1 MYVHKY
7 NTRQTLMGIPSYF
20 SYIVK
25 NHPEIIQKFIKG
37 DFSIDNLY
45 IDANSI
51 IYDSYHSLDV
61 NEINITKIIIKNV
74 ITKLKTYIDIVSP
87 TKKVI
92 ISFDGVAPVAK
103 LEQQR
108 TRRFKTW
115 FQTTITNSIKKTTEQ
130 SWSTACITPGTS
142 FMKELN
148 TKITQQFNKYNL
160 SNPHGPTIIV
170 SSSDDPGE
178 GEHKICHY
186 IRTNPIHKKETT
198 VIYGLDAD
206 LIMLA
211 INHLPLCDKI
221 YLFRETPDFIKSID
235 SNLEPN
241 DNYLFDIQRLA
252 MNIVTDMQQEVKF
265 SDTDAEQRLYDYIFM
280 CFLLGNDFLPHF
292 PAINIR
298 TGGVDKLLQHYKS
311 TIGKTNKFIVNM
323 KTKQIVWKNVHK
335 LIASLSQQEQQ
346 YIIHE
351 YQSRNKRERNYKYG
365 NQQKKTELSE
375 NDKIKSVLDD
385 IQNIP
390 CTERTVE
397 CFINPER
404 ECWEH
409 RYYTQLLDVEPTED
423 RVKQVCVNYLEG
435 LEWTFKYYISD
446 CPDWRWKYNYHYP
459 PLLTDLVKHI
469 PYFDTTFIQEN
480 NSKPLDQRAQLCY
493 VLPRRNLS
501 LLPYKIYNKLQTHFS
516 NYYPEKVDFEW
527 SYCRYFWEAH
537 PKLPEIDIQT
547 IETILTTS

>member
-1 MYVHKY
+1 
-7 NTRQTLMGIPSYF
+7 MGIPSYF

-37 DFSIDNLY
+37 EVSIDNLY
-45 IDANSI
+45 IDPNSI
-51 IYDSYHSLDV
+51 IYDSYHSLNV
-61 NEINITKIIIKNV
+61 NETKNITKTLIEKVIDKIKS
-74 ITKLKTYIDIVSP
+74 YIDVVSP
-87 TKKVI
+87 AKKVI
-92 ISFDGVAPVAK
+92 VSFDGVAPVAK

-108 TRRFKTW
+108 TRRFKAW
-115 FQTTITNSIKKTTEQ
+115 FQTTITNNLNKVEEQ
-130 SWSTACITPGTS
+130 PWSTASITPGTS
-142 FMKELN
+142 FMKDLN
-148 TKITQQFNKYNL
+148 KQITDYFKKYNL
-160 SNPHGPTIIV
+160 SNPSGPTVVV
-170 SSSDDPGE
+170 SSSDEPGE
-178 GEHKICHY
+178 GEHKICQY
-186 IRTNPIHKKETT
+186 IRMNPIHKNETT

-211 INHLPLCDKI
+211 INHLPLCNQI

-235 SNLEPN
+235 SDLEPN
-241 DNYLFDIQRLA
+241 HNYLFNIQRLA
-252 MNIVTDMQQEVKF
+252 TNIVTDMQQEVKF

-311 TIGKTNKFIVNM
+311 TIGQTNKFMVNM
-323 KTKQIVWKNVHK
+323 KTKQIIWKNVRK
-335 LIASLSQQEQQ
+335 LIESLSLQEQT
-346 YIIHE
+346 YIIAEHK
-351 YQSRNKRERNYKYG
+351 SRNKRERNYKYG
-365 NQQKKTELSE
+365 NKEPKPILSE
-375 NDKIKSVLDD
+375 DDRVNNVLDT

-390 CTERTVE
+390 CTERGIE
-397 CFINPER
+397 YFINPER

-409 RYYTQLLDVEPTED
+409 RYYTQLIHIEPDED

-469 PYFDTTFIQEN
+469 PYFDTTFIQKN
-480 NSKPLDQRAQLCY
+480 NSKPLDQRVQLCY

-516 NYYPEKVDFEW
+516 SYYPEKADFEW

-537 PKLPEIDIQT
+537 PKLPEINIKT
-547 IETILTTS
+547 LEETLIIDT

>member
-1 MYVHKY
+1 
-7 NTRQTLMGIPSYF
+7 MGIPSYF

-37 DFSIDNLY
+37 EVSIDNLY

-51 IYDSYHSLDV
+51 IYDSYHSLNV
-61 NEINITKIIIKNV
+61 NETKNITKTLIEKVIDKIKS
-74 ITKLKTYIDIVSP
+74 YIDVVSP

-92 ISFDGVAPVAK
+92 VSFDGVAPVAK

-108 TRRFKTW
+108 TRRFKAW
-115 FQTTITNSIKKTTEQ
+115 FQTTITNNLNKIEEQ
-130 SWSTACITPGTS
+130 PWSTASITPGTS

-148 TKITQQFNKYNL
+148 TKITEYFKKYNF
-160 SNPHGPTIIV
+160 SNPQGPTVTV
-170 SSSDDPGE
+170 SSSDEPGE
-178 GEHKICHY
+178 GEHKICQY
-186 IRTNPIHKKETT
+186 IRMNPTHKNETT

-211 INHLPLCDKI
+211 INHLPLCNQI

-235 SNLEPN
+235 SDLEPN
-241 DNYLFDIQRLA
+241 HNYLFDIKRLA
-252 MNIVTDMQQEVKF
+252 INIVTDMQQEVKF

-311 TIGKTNKFIVNM
+311 TIGQTNKFMVNM
-323 KTKQIVWKNVHK
+323 KTKQIIWKNVRK
-335 LIASLSQQEQQ
+335 LIESLSLQEQT
-346 YIIHE
+346 YIIAEHK
-351 YQSRNKRERNYKYG
+351 SRNKRERNYKHG
-365 NQQKKTELSE
+365 NKQSKPDLSE
-375 NDKIKSVLDD
+375 DDKVNNVLNT

-390 CTERTVE
+390 CTERGTE

-409 RYYTQLLDVEPTED
+409 RYYTQLIHIEPDED

-469 PYFDTTFIQEN
+469 PYFDTTFIQKN
-480 NSKPLDQRAQLCY
+480 NSKPLDQRVQLCY

-501 LLPYKIYNKLQTHFS
+501 LLPYKIYNKLQTRFS
-516 NYYPEKVDFEW
+516 NYYPEKADFEW

-537 PKLPEIDIQT
+537 PKLPEINIKT
-547 IETILTTS
+547 LEETLIIDS

>member
-1 MYVHKY
+1 
-7 NTRQTLMGIPSYF
+7 MGIPSYF

-37 DFSIDNLY
+37 EVSIDNLY

-51 IYDSYHSLDV
+51 IYDSYHSLNV
-61 NEINITKIIIKNV
+61 NETKHITKTLIEKVIDKIKS
-74 ITKLKTYIDIVSP
+74 YIDVVSP

-92 ISFDGVAPVAK
+92 VSFDGVAPVAK

-108 TRRFKTW
+108 TRRFKAW
-115 FQTTITNSIKKTTEQ
+115 FQTTITNNLNKIEEQ
-130 SWSTACITPGTS
+130 HWSTASITPGTS

-148 TKITQQFNKYNL
+148 TKITEYFKKYNF
-160 SNPHGPTIIV
+160 SNPHGPTVTV
-170 SSSDDPGE
+170 SSSDEPGE
-178 GEHKICHY
+178 GEHKICQY
-186 IRTNPIHKKETT
+186 IRMNPTHKNDTT

-211 INHLPLCDKI
+211 INHLPLCNKI

-235 SNLEPN
+235 SDLEPN
-241 DNYLFDIQRLA
+241 HNYLFDIQRLA
-252 MNIVTDMQQEVKF
+252 INIVTDMQQEVKF

-311 TIGKTNKFIVNM
+311 TIGQTNKFMVNM
-323 KTKQIVWKNVHK
+323 KTKQIIWKNVRK
-335 LIASLSQQEQQ
+335 LIESLSLQEQT
-346 YIIHE
+346 YIIAEHK
-351 YQSRNKRERNYKYG
+351 SRNKRERNYKHG
-365 NQQKKTELSE
+365 NKQSKPDLSE
-375 NDKIKSVLDD
+375 DDKVNNVLNT

-390 CTERTVE
+390 CTERGTE

-409 RYYTQLLDVEPTED
+409 RYYTQLIHIEPDED

-469 PYFDTTFIQEN
+469 PYFDTTFIQKN
-480 NSKPLDQRAQLCY
+480 NSKPLDQRVQLCY

-501 LLPYKIYNKLQTHFS
+501 LLPYKIYNKLQTRFS
-516 NYYPEKVDFEW
+516 NYYPEKADFEW

-537 PKLPEIDIQT
+537 PKLPEINIKT
-547 IETILTTS
+547 LEETLIIDS